1 MIELENVTKT
11 YPTEFGPK
19 LVLDSVDAT
28 FPRRVSTGILGRN
41 GAGKS
46 TFLRILSGAEAPDVG
61 VVRRMARLSW
71 PIGYSGGIVG
81 SLSAAENCRF
91 VAGLYG
97 ADPDSVAEYA
107 RAFADIGDYFE
118 LPVKTYSS
126 GMRSRVAFGL
136 SMALEFDYYLV
147 DEGIG
152 AGDWT
157 FQERCRIAFKRRADR
172 AAVIIVSHQI
182 GLVKQWCERFGVLHE
197 GKLYFF
203 DDFEEARRLYE
214 GRDAR

>member
-1 MIELENVTKT
+1 MIELESVTKT
-11 YPTEFGPK
+11 YPTAHGPK
-19 LVLDSVDAT
+19 LVLDAVDAV

-46 TFLRILSGAEAPDVG
+46 TFLRVLAGAEQPDSG
-61 VVRRMARLSW
+61 TIRRNARISW
-71 PIGYSGGIVG
+71 PIGYSGGIIG

-107 RAFADIGDYFE
+107 RAFADIGHYFE
-118 LPVKTYSS
+118 MPVKTYSS
-126 GMRSRVAFGL
+126 GMKSRVAFGL

-157 FQERCRIAFKRRADR
+157 FQERCRVAFKRRADR
-172 AAVIIVSHQI
+172 AAVIIVSHQV
-182 GLVKQWCERFGVLHE
+182 GLVKQWCQRFGVMHL
-197 GKLYFF
+197 GKLHFF

-214 GRDAR
+214 GRDAA